1 MFCVDCGESV
11 QPGSSFCGKC
21 GGKVGEPDSA
31 PAPAAPAPESDEN
44 PTWLK
49 VLFVL
54 WAFAYSAVGAFIFIF
69 LLSAVVAMLGYDD
82 FDRWLVN
89 NTIYICVIIGI
100 GNALTRGVAAARRM

>member
-1 MFCVDCGESV
+1 MFCTECGETV
-11 QPGSSFCGKC
+11 EPGSRFCGSC
-21 GGKVGEPDSA
+21 GNEVGKTAS
-31 PAPAAPAPESDEN
+31 APESDEK

-49 VLFVL
+49 ILFVL
-54 WAFAYSAVGAFIFIF
+54 WAFVYSAVGAFIFIF

>member
-1 MFCVDCGESV
+1 MFCIKCGEKL
-11 QPGSSFCGKC
+11 QPEADFCGNC
-21 GGKVGEPDSA
+21 GSA
-31 PAPAAPAPESDEN
+31 ASSLSRAAPRAPESDEK

-54 WAFAYSAVGAFIFIF
+54 WAFVYSGVGTFIFIF
-69 LLSAVVAMLGYDD
+69 LLSAVVEMLGYDD

-100 GNALTRGVAAARRM
+100 GNALTRGVAAARRI